1 MLGCQAPPATLVGSF
16 ICTFFAP
23 HRQSIFV
30 SAPFVKLTLRPP
42 LFAFAAS
49 LLFHT
54 IGKAM
59 TLFICIV
66 FLQRLLVFP
75 VMLSGVFS
83 LALFTP
89 IGQSIFVSAIFAKP
103 ALCLPLFAFGAFFLS
118 HTIDK
123 AMALFIFII
132 IFRTHFVSTLNHLK
146 NTQNHRFARFPSSSI
161 NHSTTD
167 SLKRQL

>member
-66 FLQRLLVFP
+66 FLQRLPVFP
-75 VMLSGVFS
+75 VMLAGVFS
-83 LALFTP
+83 LTLLTP
-89 IGQSIFVSAIFAKP
+89 IGQSIFVSAIFVKP
-103 ALCLPLFAFGAFFLS
+103 ALGLPLFAFGAFFLS

-132 IFRTHFVSTLNHLK
+132 FRTHFVSTLNHLK
-146 NTQNHRFARFPSSSI
+146 NTHNHRFARFPSSSI
-161 NHSTTD
+161 SHSTTD
-167 SLKRQL
+167 SFKWQL